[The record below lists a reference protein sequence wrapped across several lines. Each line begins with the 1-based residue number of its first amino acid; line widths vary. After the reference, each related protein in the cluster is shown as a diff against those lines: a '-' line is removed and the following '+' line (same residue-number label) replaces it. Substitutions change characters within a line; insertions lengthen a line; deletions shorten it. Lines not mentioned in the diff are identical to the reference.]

1 MLVTVIK
8 DFSVFAEAEVQ
19 GATLP
24 VLLNGLKQ
32 AVGKQVTDFVTQ
44 NVMKYVLV
52 DTSGR
57 LKPIG
62 LCKEVAFG
70 EFKGFNR
77 LVICT
82 QDSVV
87 EGSDPGTLIV
97 MAIGATSMVTAAT
110 ATAAASLTILG
121 MVTAFAI
128 NLAIGFALSMLMSLL
143 SPTPTFGDDPANT
156 QATSSLFE
164 NAPLIRKQGGSCPLI
179 FGSPYCGGVLINI
192 KISSSDVY

>member
-57 LKPIG
+57 KKPVG

-70 EFKGFNR
+70 EFKGFDR
-77 LVICT
+77 LVVCEEG
-82 QDSVV
+82 SVV
-87 EGSDPGTLIV
+87 EGSLPVAFVMAALALESVLVGTL
-97 MAIGATSMVTAAT
+97 VT
-110 ATAAASLTILG
+110 
-121 MVTAFAI
+121 FAI
-128 NLAIGFALSMLMSLL
+128 NLAIGFALNMIMSLL